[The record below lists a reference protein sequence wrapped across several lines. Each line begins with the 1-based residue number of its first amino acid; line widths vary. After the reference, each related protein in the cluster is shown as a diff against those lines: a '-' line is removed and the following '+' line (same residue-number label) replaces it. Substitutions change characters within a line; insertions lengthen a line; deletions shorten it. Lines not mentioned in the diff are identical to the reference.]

1 MSLLM
6 HPSVRFEYAGLFE
19 APGLWIHPERVERTW
34 EILCVV
40 RGEVCLWQEGE
51 EIILRPGE
59 ALLLPPG
66 LCHRGSRPTENVR
79 FYWVHFHLDGEL
91 PFARRHFDRFDSPAL
106 FRELL
111 HFNNL
116 PLPPREMVN
125 AILVH
130 ILCQLSVQ
138 AGEAEAGQGVA
149 YAAAEWIR
157 ANASARL
164 TVEKTAAHF
173 GFSPDHLTR
182 IMKAAFGAGCREM
195 ISRTLMNRA
204 RSRLLNTDC
213 YVKEIAAELGFSGD
227 KAFIAFFKYHEGRS
241 PRAYRQRMSQVHMNN
256 H

>member
-1 MSLLM
+1 MLI
-6 HPSVRFEYAGLFE
+6 HPSVQFEYAGLFE
-19 APGLWIHPERVERTW
+19 APGSWIHPERVERTW
-34 EILCVV
+34 EIIYVV
-40 RGEVCLWQEGE
+40 RGEVHLTQAGE
-51 EIILRPGE
+51 PLSALPGQV
-59 ALLLPPG
+59 LLLPPG
-66 LCHRGSRPTENVR
+66 VCHKGAKPSENVR
-79 FYWVHFHLDGEL
+79 FYWVHFHLKEEL

-138 AGEAEAGQGVA
+138 ANEAESGQGVA

-157 ANASARL
+157 ANTSALL

-182 IMKAAFGAGCREM
+182 VMKSAFGAGCREM
-195 ISRTLMNRA
+195 ISRALMNRA
-204 RSRLLNTDC
+204 RSRLLNTDS
-213 YVKEIAAELGFSGD
+213 YVKEIAAELDFTSD
-227 KAFIAFFKYHEGRS
+227 KAFIAFFKYHEGCS
-241 PRAYRQRMSQVHMNN
+241 PRSYRQRMSQVHMNN